1 MFEVM
6 SKVVHSILAVSLFL
20 AVNIIVASIFV
31 VPPVV
36 AVAGGLYV
44 TRWVMGH

>member
-1 MFEVM
+1 MLR
-6 SKVVHSILAVSLFL
+6 SLLHCLA
-20 AVNIIVASIFV
+20 AIIVFVTANVLVASVFV

-44 TRWVMGH
+44 TRWMMGH

>member
-1 MFEVM
+1 M
-6 SKVVHSILAVSLFL
+6 SKVFHAVIAFSVFL
-20 AVNIIVASIFV
+20 AVNILVASIFV